1 MGSVPALPSKK
12 GARWKAGFP
21 ELGREELSV
30 CDMDSDPQRQAE
42 DVCGTRSVLACSH
55 FSCSRGAAHVCS
67 RFLWLKAAEAEENLP
82 EVTDLV
88 FIPSMASLDH
98 RVAALFKRYVGTR
111 RGAGRVTHEAERD
124 VG

>member
-1 MGSVPALPSKK
+1 MTWIQTHRGKQKMYVAPGQFWPAP
-12 GARWKAGFP
+12 
-21 ELGREELSV
+21 
-30 CDMDSDPQRQAE
+30 
-42 DVCGTRSVLACSH
+42 TSH
-55 FSCSRGAAHVCS
+55 APGVQHMCS

-88 FIPSMASLDH
+88 FIPSVASLDH

-111 RGAGRVTHEAERD
+111 RGTGRVAHEAERD